1 MSATSSPEATGT
13 RLDTELVRRGLA
25 PSREAAR
32 RAVEA
37 GLVTVDGA
45 PARKPARPVRAQQRL
60 ALIDGPGGD
69 TGGPGQADGAGPAAY
84 LVGYVSRAGGKL
96 ASALDAFGLSP
107 AGQRCLDAGA
117 STGGFTDCLLQR
129 GAASVVAVDV
139 GTGQLHPRLRRHP
152 RVDSRERTDIRT
164 LEPAAIGGP
173 AGFTVADLSFISLR
187 LVLGA
192 LARLTAP
199 GAPVLALVKPQ
210 FEVGRAEA
218 TRRQGVIRQP
228 ATWRLVLDEVVASA
242 DDLDMSLRDATVA
255 GVPGA
260 GGNVEFVVWL
270 SPVGAAGPTAAERAD
285 EPAVDPGAVLD
296 RVVALAAGRAGVV
309 L

>member
-1 MSATSSPEATGT
+1 MSATSSPEAAA
-13 RLDTELVRRGLA
+13 RLDAALVRRGLA

-37 GLVTVDGA
+37 GLVTVDGQ
-45 PARKPARPVRAQQRL
+45 PAGKAAQVVRPRQRL
-60 ALIDGPGGD
+60 ALADAAGAEPGG
-69 TGGPGQADGAGPAAY
+69 AGSAAY

-107 AGQRCLDAGA
+107 AGLRCLDAGA

-129 GAASVVAVDV
+129 GAAAVVAVDV
-139 GTGQLHPRLRRHP
+139 GTDQLHVRLRRDR

-164 LEPAAIGGP
+164 LAPAAIGGP

-187 LVLGA
+187 LVLPA

-218 TRRQGVIRQP
+218 ARRQGVIRDP

-242 DDLDMSLRDATVA
+242 DDLEMSLRDATVA

-270 SPVGAAGPTAAERAD
+270 SRAGTNDGAAAPDSVVT
-285 EPAVDPGAVLD
+285 LD
-296 RVVALAAGRAGVV
+296 RVVARAAERAGMAS
-309 L
+309 

>member
-1 MSATSSPEATGT
+1 VSGTSSPEAASA
-13 RLDTELVRRGLA
+13 RLDAELVRRGLA

-45 PARKPARPVRAQQRL
+45 PAAKASRPVRPQQRL
-60 ALIDGPGGD
+60 ALTDPPD
-69 TGGPGQADGAGPAAY
+69 GGPLGAPSAAY

-96 ASALDAFGLSP
+96 ASALDAFALSP
-107 AGQRCLDAGA
+107 AGLRCLDAGA

-139 GTGQLHPRLRRHP
+139 GTDQLHPRLRRHP
-152 RVDSRERTDIRT
+152 RVESRERTDIRT
-164 LEPAAIGGP
+164 LEPGVIGGP
-173 AGFTVADLSFISLR
+173 VGFTVADLSFISLR
-187 LVLGA
+187 LVLPA

-210 FEVGRAEA
+210 FEAGRAEA
-218 TRRQGVIRQP
+218 ARRRGVIRHP
-228 ATWRLVLDEVVASA
+228 TTWRLVLDEVVASA

-270 SPVGAAGPTAAERAD
+270 SRPGQDGGDAGPGRA
-285 EPAVDPGAVLD
+285 AVLD
-296 RVVALAAGRAGVV
+296 RVVAEAAERAGVAP
-309 L
+309 

>member
-1 MSATSSPEATGT
+1 MSATSSPDAGT
-13 RLDTELVRRGLA
+13 RLDAELVRRGLA

-37 GLVTVDGA
+37 GLVLIDGA
-45 PARKPARPVRAQQRL
+45 PAAKASRPVRPHQRL
-60 ALIDGPGGD
+60 SLAAAAGADSGG
-69 TGGPGQADGAGPAAY
+69 AASAAY

-107 AGQRCLDAGA
+107 AGLRCLDAGA

-139 GTGQLHPRLRRHP
+139 GTDQLHPRLRADP
-152 RVDSRERTDIRT
+152 RVDSRERTDVRT
-164 LEPAAIGGP
+164 LEPAEIGGS
-173 AGFTVADLSFISLR
+173 AAFTVADLSFISIR
-187 LVLGA
+187 LVLPS
-192 LARLTAP
+192 LARLTAE

-218 TRRQGVIRQP
+218 ARRQGVIRDP
-228 ATWRLVLDEVVASA
+228 ATWRLVLEEVAASA
-242 DDLDMSLRDATVA
+242 DDLEMSVRDATVA

-270 SPVGAAGPTAAERAD
+270 SRAGTGGPAGASEPAAAVADRPALLDRLVAEAAER
-285 EPAVDPGAVLD
+285 VG
-296 RVVALAAGRAGVV
+296 VAP
-309 L
+309 

>member
-1 MSATSSPEATGT
+1 MSATSSPEAAGT

-37 GLVTVDGA
+37 GLVLIDGA
-45 PARKPARPVRAQQRL
+45 PAAKASRPVRPHQHLSL
-60 ALIDGPGGD
+60 APSVGSGP
-69 TGGPGQADGAGPAAY
+69 AGAAPAAY

-107 AGQRCLDAGA
+107 AGLRCLDAGA

-139 GTGQLHPRLRRHP
+139 GTDQLHPRLRADP

-164 LEPAAIGGP
+164 LEPADIGGP

-187 LVLGA
+187 LVLPS
-192 LARLTAP
+192 LARLTAD

-218 TRRQGVIRQP
+218 ARRQGVIRDP
-228 ATWRLVLDEVVASA
+228 ATWRLVLDEVAASA
-242 DDLDMSLRDATVA
+242 DDLEMSVRDATVA

-270 SPVGAAGPTAAERAD
+270 SRAGTGGPAAASEPADAVLARSALLDRLVAEAAERA
-285 EPAVDPGAVLD
+285 
-296 RVVALAAGRAGVV
+296 GVTT
-309 L
+309 

>member
-1 MSATSSPEATGT
+1 MSATSSPEAAAGA
-13 RLDTELVRRGLA
+13 RLDAELVRRGLA

-37 GLVTVDGA
+37 GLVTVDGQA
-45 PARKPARPVRAQQRL
+45 ARKAAQVVRSRQRL
-60 ALIDGPGGD
+60 ALTDPAGADPGG
-69 TGGPGQADGAGPAAY
+69 AGSAAY

-107 AGQRCLDAGA
+107 AGLRCLDAGA

-129 GAASVVAVDV
+129 GAAAVVAVDV
-139 GTGQLHPRLRRHP
+139 GTDQLHARLRRDR

-187 LVLGA
+187 LVLPA
-192 LARLTAP
+192 LNHLTAP

-218 TRRQGVIRQP
+218 ARRQGIIRDP

-242 DDLDMSLRDATVA
+242 DDLEMSLRDATVA

-270 SPVGAAGPTAAERAD
+270 SRGGTNDGVAARD
-285 EPAVDPGAVLD
+285 PAVTLD
-296 RVVALAAGRAGVV
+296 RVVAQAAERAGTAS
-309 L
+309 